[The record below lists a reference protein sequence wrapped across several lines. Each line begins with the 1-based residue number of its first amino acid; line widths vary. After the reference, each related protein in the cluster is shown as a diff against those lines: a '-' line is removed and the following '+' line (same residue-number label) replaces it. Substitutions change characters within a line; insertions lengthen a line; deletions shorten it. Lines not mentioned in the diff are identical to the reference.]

1 MNEDPRLRRSS
12 SQQEISFEA
21 SPESKA
27 SYMNSAQT
35 QEEHDVRAARKRK
48 HSLSLFTDTAQ
59 VWPRAFGEQKLP
71 LILYR
76 GLACLAWNQE
86 LACHT
91 HQRNTSVL
99 GKSASSRLFTAQDEP
114 ITALVA
120 TRRWWTSSFFRKFE
134 KTLYSGR
141 FTIPHQWKGIVKGTA
156 RRRLMAFNGP
166 ICGYGPTL
174 QSDQAR
180 SLRGDAVSLVNA
192 V

>member
-48 HSLSLFTDTAQ
+48 HSVRPKERWSGHLESKNYLSSCTEAS
-59 VWPRAFGEQKLP
+59 
-71 LILYR
+71 
-76 GLACLAWNQE
+76 LAWHGIRNL
-86 LACHT
+86 LAIHINET
-91 HQRNTSVL
+91 LLFWASLLHPDFLQHKTSL
-99 GKSASSRLFTAQDEP
+99 SRL
-114 ITALVA
+114 LW
-120 TRRWWTSSFFRKFE
+120 RRGD
-134 KTLYSGR
+134 GR
-141 FTIPHQWKGIVKGTA
+141 VTIPHQWKGIVKGTA